1 MMNPPD
7 IVVNHAVT
15 LLGAGRSFPEV
26 VKQAMSFA
34 PILFAADGGAK
45 VALDMGYM
53 PDAVFGDLDSLTP
66 EVQRQLPADSIYRLP
81 DQDST
86 DFDKCLR
93 SIHAPLILAA
103 GFTGQRLDHELAAYS
118 SLLRHPDQRCI
129 LLGEVDLCFLAPV
142 SMRIK
147 LPVGTRFSLFPL
159 SQCRVDASGVFWP
172 VDGLD
177 MAPDGIIGTSNE
189 TTGEEV
195 TLRVSK
201 RKLLVILPRT
211 HLQAV
216 IEALT
221 GDDQARDSMANR
233 RSRKTM

>member
-1 MMNPPD
+1 MMNPPNV
-7 IVVNHAVT
+7 VVNHAVT
-15 LLGAGRSFPEV
+15 LLGAGRTTPKA
-26 VKQAMSFA
+26 VKQALEFA

-45 VALDMGYM
+45 VALDMGLM
-53 PDAVFGDLDSLTP
+53 PEGVFGDLDSLTP
-66 EVQRQLPADSIYRLP
+66 EIQAQLPADRLYRFP

-93 SIHAPLILAA
+93 SINAPLILAT

-118 SLLRHPDQRCI
+118 SLLRHPEQRCI
-129 LLGEVDLCFLAPV
+129 LLGEVDLCFLAPDT
-142 SMRIK
+142 MRIK
-147 LPVGTRFSLFPL
+147 LPAGTRFSLFPL
-159 SQCRVDASGVFWP
+159 SKCRVDATGVLWP
-172 VDGLD
+172 VEGLE

-221 GDDQARDSMANR
+221 GGVNGE
-233 RSRKTM
+233 

>member
-1 MMNPPD
+1 MMNPPNV
-7 IVVNHAVT
+7 VVNHAVT
-15 LLGAGRSFPEV
+15 LIGAGRSVSMV

-66 EVQRQLPADSIYRLP
+66 EVQRQLPADSIYRLS

-129 LLGEVDLCFLAPV
+129 LLGEVDLCFLAPI
-142 SMRIK
+142 MMQID
-147 LPVGTRFSLFPL
+147 LPAGTRFSLFPMAPCVANATGL
-159 SQCRVDASGVFWP
+159 RWP
-172 VDGLD
+172 VNDLN
-177 MAPDGIIGTSNE
+177 MAPDGVIGTSNE
-189 TTGEEV
+189 VSTGRV
-195 TLRVSK
+195 TLQVSE
-201 RKLLVILPRT
+201 RKLLVILPRM
-211 HLQAV
+211 HLEAA
-216 IEALT
+216 IEALKGAT
-221 GDDQARDSMANR
+221 NG
-233 RSRKTM
+233 

>member
-1 MMNPPD
+1 MNPPN
-7 IVVNHAVT
+7 IVVDQAVT
-15 LLGAGRSFPEV
+15 LLGAGYVIPEV
-26 VKQAMSFA
+26 VKQALTKA

-45 VALDMGYM
+45 AALDMGLM
-53 PDAVFGDLDSLTP
+53 PEGVFGDLDSLMP
-66 EVQRQLPADSIYRLP
+66 EIQAKLPADRLYRFP
-81 DQDST
+81 DQGST

-93 SIHAPLILAA
+93 SINAPLILAT

-118 SLLRHPDQRCI
+118 SLLRHPEQRCI

-142 SMRIK
+142 SMWIK
-147 LPVGTRFSLFPL
+147 LPAGTRFSLFPL
-159 SQCRVDASGVFWP
+159 SQCRVDATGVLWP
-172 VDGLD
+172 VEGLE

-221 GDDQARDSMANR
+221 GGVNGE
-233 RSRKTM
+233 

>member
-26 VKQAMSFA
+26 VKQALTIA
-34 PILFAADGGAK
+34 PILYAADGGANA
-45 VALDMGYM
+45 ALDMGYM
-53 PDAVFGDLDSLTP
+53 PDGVIGDLDSLTP
-66 EVQRQLPADSIYRLP
+66 ETLGQLPADKVFRVA

-93 SIHAPLILAA
+93 AIQAPLILAT

-118 SLLRHPDQRCI
+118 SLLRHPEQRCI
-129 LLGEVDLCFLAPV
+129 LLGEVDLCFLAPI

-159 SQCRVDASGVFWP
+159 SPCRVDATGLRWP
-172 VDGLD
+172 VEGLE
-177 MAPDGIIGTSNE
+177 MAPDRIIGTSNE
-189 TTGEEV
+189 TNDTEV
-195 TLRVSK
+195 TLRVSS
-201 RKLLVILPRT
+201 RKLLGILPRI
-211 HLQAV
+211 HLKAA

-221 GDDQARDSMANR
+221 GGI
-233 RSRKTM
+233 

>member
-1 MMNPPD
+1 MNPQN
-7 IVVNHAVT
+7 IVVDQAVT
-15 LLGAGRSFPEV
+15 LLGAGYVIPEV
-26 VKQAMSFA
+26 VKQALTKA

-45 VALDMGYM
+45 AALDMGLM
-53 PDAVFGDLDSLTP
+53 PEGVFGDLDSLMP
-66 EVQRQLPADSIYRLP
+66 EIQAKLPADRLYRFP

-93 SIHAPLILAA
+93 SINAPLILAT

-118 SLLRHPDQRCI
+118 SLLRHPEQRCI
-129 LLGEVDLCFLAPV
+129 LLGEVDLCFLAPDT
-142 SMRIK
+142 MRIK
-147 LPVGTRFSLFPL
+147 LPAQTRFSLFPL
-159 SQCRVDASGVFWP
+159 SQCRVDATGVLWP
-172 VDGLD
+172 VNGLE
-177 MAPDGIIGTSNE
+177 MAPDGTIGTSNE

-195 TLRVSK
+195 TLSVSK

-221 GDDQARDSMANR
+221 GGVNGE
-233 RSRKTM
+233 

>member
-26 VKQAMSFA
+26 VKQALTIA
-34 PILFAADGGAK
+34 PILYAADGGANA
-45 VALDMGYM
+45 ALDMGYM
-53 PDAVFGDLDSLTP
+53 PDGVIGDLDSLTP
-66 EVQRQLPADSIYRLP
+66 EILGQLPADKVFRVA

-93 SIHAPLILAA
+93 AIQAPLILAT

-118 SLLRHPDQRCI
+118 SLVRHPDQRCI
-129 LLGEVDLCFLAPV
+129 LLGEVDLCFLAPI
-142 SMRIK
+142 SMRIE

-159 SQCRVDASGVFWP
+159 SPCRVDATGLRWP
-172 VDGLD
+172 VEALE

-189 TTGEEV
+189 TNNTEVILRVSSRKLLGILPRKHLDAVIDALTGEENG
-195 TLRVSK
+195 
-201 RKLLVILPRT
+201 
-211 HLQAV
+211 Q
-216 IEALT
+216 
-221 GDDQARDSMANR
+221 
-233 RSRKTM
+233 

>member
-1 MMNPPD
+1 MMNPPNV
-7 IVVNHAVT
+7 VVNHAVT
-15 LLGAGRSFPEV
+15 LLGAGRSIPEV
-26 VKQAMSFA
+26 VKQAFEIA
-34 PILFAADGGAK
+34 PILFAADGGANA
-45 VALDMGYM
+45 ALDMGYM
-53 PDAVFGDLDSLTP
+53 PDGVIGDLDSLMP
-66 EVQRQLPADSIYRLP
+66 EIRGQLPADRVYCVP

-93 SIHAPLILAA
+93 TIHAPLILAT

-118 SLLRHPDQRCI
+118 SLLRHPQQRCI
-129 LLGEVDLCFLAPV
+129 LLGEVDLCFLAPLR
-142 SMRIK
+142 MRIG

-159 SQCRVDASGVFWP
+159 SQCRVDATGVLWP
-172 VDGLD
+172 VDRLE

-195 TLRVSK
+195 TLQVSK

-211 HLQAV
+211 HLPAA

-221 GDDQARDSMANR
+221 GGI
-233 RSRKTM
+233 